1 MNKAI
6 LLMVSALSV
15 ISAAPSNA
23 SNTYVAAMQFR
34 SYNDCIAFVTHYDIW
49 DHAPQ
54 CQGFDDNDWQPIN
67 HDTDCTYLCKSLRP
81 KQRPEGKTK

>member
-1 MNKAI
+1 MKLAI
-6 LLMVSALSV
+6 LLMASGLSV
-15 ISAAPSNA
+15 TSTTQSHAA
-23 SNTYVAAMQFR
+23 NTYVAAMQFR

-67 HDTDCTYLCKSLRP
+67 HDTDCTYLCTSLVP
-81 KQRPEGKTK
+81 KPRPEGE

>member
-6 LLMVSALSV
+6 LLTVSALSA

-54 CQGFDDNDWQPIN
+54 CQGFDDDDWQPIN
-67 HDTDCTYLCKSLRP
+67 HDTDCTYLCTSLVP
-81 KQRPEGKTK
+81 KLRPEGTE